1 MFSYPGV
8 SLSQSGDPMKRED
21 KDNKYKDDLGVEI
34 VTPSATIKEFNIYDI
49 HNYTI
54 QGLRNKW

>member
-1 MFSYPGV
+1 M